1 MRFKLMTDGAI
12 EIEGTA
18 MELHAMIRG
27 FLMAVSERGVP
38 VESTILTPEAVV
50 PIRITCNDV

>member
-18 MELHAMIRG
+18 PELDSMIQG
-27 FLMAVSERGVP
+27 FIIAKTEPGVP
-38 VESTILTPEAVV
+38 AESTILTPDAVV
-50 PIRITCNDV
+50 PIRITCVDA

>member
-1 MRFKLMTDGAI
+1 MRFRVMTDGAI

-27 FLMAVSERGVP
+27 YLIAIQEPGTP
-38 VESTILTPEAVV
+38 AESSILTPDAVV
-50 PIRITCNDV
+50 PIRITCLND